1 MQAVDKIVHTNDWVT
16 LLFLILFSSIVVLKL
31 LNSKK
36 VKENFFA
43 FFRFTILENQDI
55 EGTSFV
61 KGFQLLIFTFS
72 VLVFSFLLYQFKL
85 YQLPESKTGLSAFL
99 SIVIYVLIYFTA
111 KRILEYLLLWLFMI
125 KRSVQFFVYLKNT
138 YLYSVSFLLFMA
150 LILFVYA
157 NINKQYLLFFAA
169 FLFVLRY
176 MFLIAR
182 NKKLI
187 FNKLFYFILYIC
199 ALEIAPLFVAFK
211 LMF

>member
-1 MQAVDKIVHTNDWVT
+1 M
-16 LLFLILFSSIVVLKL
+16 LKL

-43 FFRFTILENQDI
+43 FFRFTIIEDEDI
-55 EGTSFV
+55 DGTSFF
-61 KGFQLLIFTFS
+61 KGFPLLMFTFS

-85 YQLPESKTGLSAFL
+85 YELPESKTGLSAFL
-99 SIVIYVLIYFTA
+99 SITIYVLLYFTA
-111 KRILEYLLLWLFMI
+111 KRILEYLFLLLFMI

-138 YLYSVSFLLFMA
+138 YLHSVSFLIYIA

-157 NINKQYLLFFAA
+157 NINKQYLLIFAA
-169 FLFVLRY
+169 FLFALRY
-176 MFLIAR
+176 VFLIAR